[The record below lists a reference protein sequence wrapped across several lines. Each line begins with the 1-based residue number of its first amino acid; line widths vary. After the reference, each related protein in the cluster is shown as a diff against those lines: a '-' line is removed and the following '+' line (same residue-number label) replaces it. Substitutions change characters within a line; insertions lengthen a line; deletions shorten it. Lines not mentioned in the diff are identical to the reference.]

1 MLSKLS
7 EPYYSRYTIDET
19 MTDEGVTSEVHIQ
32 SADRRD
38 SSLFTCV
45 AQNAYGKDEM
55 NIQII
60 VQGNKSTSKS

>member
-1 MLSKLS
+1 
-7 EPYYSRYTIDET
+7 

-60 VQGNKSTSKS
+60 VQGNKSDSKF

>member
-1 MLSKLS
+1 
-7 EPYYSRYTIDET
+7 
-19 MTDEGVTSEVHIQ
+19 MTDEGVTSEVFIQ

-45 AQNAYGKDEM
+45 AENSFGKDEM

-60 VQGNKSTSKS
+60 VQGI